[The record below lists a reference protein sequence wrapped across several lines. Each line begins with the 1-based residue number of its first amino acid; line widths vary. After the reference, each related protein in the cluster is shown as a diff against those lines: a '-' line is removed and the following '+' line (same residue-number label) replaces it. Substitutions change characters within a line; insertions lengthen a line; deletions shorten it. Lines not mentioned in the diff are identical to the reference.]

1 VEEGE
6 EEVDDVDGG
15 EEDVEDKVAGVQ
27 FAMPEDCHNCHLRKK
42 F

>member
-15 EEDVEDKVAGVQ
+15 EEDVEDEVAGVQ
-27 FAMPEDCHNCHLRKK
+27 LAMPEDRYNCHLQEKM
-42 F
+42 